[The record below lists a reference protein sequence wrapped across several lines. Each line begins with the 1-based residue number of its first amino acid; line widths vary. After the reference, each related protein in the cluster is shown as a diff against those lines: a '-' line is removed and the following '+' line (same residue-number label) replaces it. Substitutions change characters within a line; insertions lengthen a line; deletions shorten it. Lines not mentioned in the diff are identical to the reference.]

1 MAKNNSKI
9 LKLSKRDLLLGISLG
24 LLVGIVLGML
34 FGGRLSRN
42 PILVQATATHGQNNH
57 ALATGELNEDVELVA
72 FLDPETSF
80 LRAAV
85 LNVRNYKFQVFYTRN
100 IAKDFAPAAGKNPRY
115 LMTTGRAVFN
125 FQAGKRFARSVIYVT
140 ELNSGKCVAYG
151 MQSLPNA
158 RSLHQKFY
166 GKLIPLDQLTF
177 SEIPSSGEETT
188 SSEDAEDKP

>member
-72 FLDPETSF
+72 FLDPETSS
-80 LRAAV
+80 LKAAV
-85 LNVRNYKFQVFYTRN
+85 LNVRNYKFQIFYTRN
-100 IAKDFAPAAGKNPRY
+100 IAKDFSATAGKNPRY

-177 SEIPSSGEETT
+177 PEIPLGGKETN
-188 SSEDAEDKP
+188 SSEDEQDQS